1 MTVHGDA
8 HGHDDYHRGAH
19 VPHEVP
25 WNMWV
30 PVFILALLAVGGGFL
45 NVPHA
50 LHFLGHSYFSEWLSP
65 ILYQITSV
73 SEGIEAVSKVE
84 YGLMI
89 WATVIWAPGAM
100 ALAYW
105 IYASDPSWSRAKR
118 FVKNYPN
125 LFEWVN
131 ARFYIDEFYEAL
143 LITPMKRLAG
153 QLWSFDTWV
162 VDGMVNGAGRAT
174 LLFAHAGYWFDTY
187 IVDGLVNFVAWL
199 FQQFASL
206 FKTFQSGRVQNY
218 AFVMLL
224 GFVLL
229 MFFKFLG

>member
-1 MTVHGDA
+1 
-8 HGHDDYHRGAH
+8 
-19 VPHEVP
+19 
-25 WNMWV
+25 
-30 PVFILALLAVGGGFL
+30 
-45 NVPHA
+45 
-50 LHFLGHSYFSEWLSP
+50 
-65 ILYQITSV
+65 
-73 SEGIEAVSKVE
+73 
-84 YGLMI
+84 
-89 WATVIWAPGAM
+89 M
-100 ALAYW
+100 ALY
-105 IYASDPSWSRAKR
+105 IFNEASRNFKKNRSMVSHIWLGLRGIDNSSDLFDPS
-118 FVKNYPN
+118 NYPN

-174 LLFAHAGYWFDTY
+174 LLFAHASYWFDTY

>member
-1 MTVHGDA
+1 M
-8 HGHDDYHRGAH
+8 
-19 VPHEVP
+19 
-25 WNMWV
+25 
-30 PVFILALLAVGGGFL
+30 
-45 NVPHA
+45 
-50 LHFLGHSYFSEWLSP
+50 
-65 ILYQITSV
+65 
-73 SEGIEAVSKVE
+73 
-84 YGLMI
+84 
-89 WATVIWAPGAM
+89 
-100 ALAYW
+100 
-105 IYASDPSWSRAKR
+105 
-118 FVKNYPN
+118 KNYPN

-174 LLFAHAGYWFDTY
+174 LLFAHASYWFDTY
-187 IVDGLVNFVAWL
+187 IVDGLVNFIAWL